1 MTRFLSRLERMW
13 TTDFALT
20 SLLVLLLTYIFVL
33 YPLGQF
39 GSFRPVTTFLFS
51 LILISGAM
59 TVSGNRVFRTLV
71 FSGAI
76 LTFAFLWV
84 RYLYPHRTFALAA
97 SGLAL
102 FFLALLTFLILI
114 QSFREGPTTSRR
126 ITGAVAAYLLLG
138 MMWSLAYYM
147 TLLLAPEAFIFPK
160 SPASGDGESV
170 QSQLLY
176 FSFITLTTI
185 GYGDIMPVHP
195 VARMLGILE
204 GVAGQL
210 FPAVLIARL
219 VALHV
224 QTGRKQ

>member
-1 MTRFLSRLERMW
+1 
-13 TTDFALT
+13 
-20 SLLVLLLTYIFVL
+20 
-33 YPLGQF
+33 
-39 GSFRPVTTFLFS
+39 
-51 LILISGAM
+51 
-59 TVSGNRVFRTLV
+59 
-71 FSGAI
+71 
-76 LTFAFLWV
+76 
-84 RYLYPHRTFALAA
+84 
-97 SGLAL
+97 
-102 FFLALLTFLILI
+102 
-114 QSFREGPTTSRR
+114 
-126 ITGAVAAYLLLG
+126 

-224 QTGRKQ
+224 YTGQKQ